1 MRTPLKIVKV
11 AAVFAF
17 VALAVYAPAGAPT
30 GVAAAGPQLQS
41 IGPLGFGPNGV
52 MYAADSVAGKIYAL
66 DLGAQASGGAPGTAN
81 VDNFTQKVA
90 AMLGT
95 DAAQVAVTDLVVDA
109 RTRNSFV
116 SVMRGQGPAARPA
129 LLRVDGAGAISL
141 INTEALQFTSVD
153 LPNLPAANATGRN
166 QRSQAITQVKYANG
180 RVWASGLSNEE
191 FASKMWSIAYPFTKA
206 DAGKSVEIYHGN
218 HQQLETR
225 APMYAFVPYTL
236 NNEPYMIGGYL
247 CTPLVKFPVSALV
260 DKAPASKP
268 YRGITIGEFGAGS
281 RPIDMILYK
290 KNNKDFLLMSNTNRG
305 VMKIPTEGF
314 ATAAPITTPVTSE
327 TGGVPF
333 EKIPSMAGV
342 LQLDLLDA
350 KHSIV
355 LAGTNTALNLRAV
368 ELP

>member
-1 MRTPLKIVKV
+1 
-11 AAVFAF
+11 
-17 VALAVYAPAGAPT
+17 
-30 GVAAAGPQLQS
+30 
-41 IGPLGFGPNGV
+41 

-66 DLGAQASGGAPGTAN
+66 DLGAQANGGAPGTAN

-95 DAAQVAVTDLVVDA
+95 DAAQVAVTDLAVDA

-141 INTEALQFTSVD
+141 IDTEALQFTSVD
-153 LPNLPAANATGRN
+153 LSEPARAECHRTQPALARRSPRSSMPTAACGRAGCRT
-166 QRSQAITQVKYANG
+166 RSSRRRCG
-180 RVWASGLSNEE
+180 RSR
-191 FASKMWSIAYPFTKA
+191 YPFTKA

-247 CTPLVKFPVSALV
+247 CTPLVKFPVSALL
-260 DKAPASKP
+260 DTTPAAKP

-290 KNNKDFLLMSNTNRG
+290 KNGKDFLLMSNTNRG

-333 EKIPSMAGV
+333 EKVPAMAGV

-350 KHSIV
+350 THSIV

>member
-1 MRTPLKIVKV
+1 MRMSVKV
-11 AAVFAF
+11 AAVLTF
-17 VALAVYAPAGAPT
+17 VALAAYAPAGAPT

-52 MYAADSVAGKIYAL
+52 MYAADSVAGRIYAL
-66 DLGAQASGGAPGTAN
+66 DLGAQANGGAPGTAN
-81 VDNFTQKVA
+81 VENFTQKVA

-95 DAAQVAVTDLVVDA
+95 DAAQVAVTDLAVDA

-129 LLRVDGAGAISL
+129 LLRVDGAGAIRL
-141 INTEALQFTSVD
+141 VDTEALQFTSVE
-153 LPNLPAANATGRN
+153 LSNLPAPNATGRN

-180 RVWASGLSNEE
+180 RVWVSGLSNEE
-191 FASKMWSIAYPFTKA
+191 FASKMWSIGYPFTKA
-206 DAGKSVEIYHGN
+206 DTGKSVEIYHGN

-236 NNEPYMIGGYL
+236 DNEPYMIGGYL
-247 CTPLVKFPVSALV
+247 CTPLVKFPVSALL
-260 DKAPASKP
+260 DTKPATTP

-290 KNNKDFLLMSNTNRG
+290 KNGKDFLLMSNTNRG

-314 ATAAPITTPVTSE
+314 ASAAPITTPVTSE

-333 EKIPSMAGV
+333 EKVPAMVGV
-342 LQLDLLDA
+342 MQLDLLDA
-350 KHSIV
+350 THSIV